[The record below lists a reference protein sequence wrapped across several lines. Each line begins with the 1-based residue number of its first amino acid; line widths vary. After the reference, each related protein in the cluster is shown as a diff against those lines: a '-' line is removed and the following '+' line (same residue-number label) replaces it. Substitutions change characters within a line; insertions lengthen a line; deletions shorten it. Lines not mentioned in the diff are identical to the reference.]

1 MTIMQ
6 TNNHEIRD
14 YDVVLDAKFGKP
26 GTLSRIEAEEQAW
39 AFYTGKIIE
48 NARKQ
53 ARITQAE
60 LGKRIGSDRAYIS
73 RIENGK
79 IEPKVST
86 FYRIVNAMGMN
97 IELSQALV

>member
-1 MTIMQ
+1 MN
-6 TNNHEIRD
+6 TNDHEIRD

-26 GTLSRIEAEEQAW
+26 GTPSRMEAEEKAW

-48 NARKQ
+48 DARKQ
-53 ARITQAE
+53 VRITQAE

-73 RIENGK
+73 RIESGK

-97 IELSQALV
+97 IEISQVII

>member
-1 MTIMQ
+1 MHTSDYK
-6 TNNHEIRD
+6 IRD
-14 YDVVLDAKFGKP
+14 YDAVLDAKFGKL
-26 GTLSRIEAEEQAW
+26 GTPSRTEAEERAW
-39 AFYTGKIIE
+39 AFYTGKVVE
-48 NARKQ
+48 DARKQ

-60 LGKRIGSDRAYIS
+60 LGRRIGSDRAYIS

-86 FYRIVNAMGMN
+86 FYRIANAMGMN